1 MKIIN
6 YTNPRLLIAEE
17 VKMLKSKNDN
27 YIAEEKDE
35 NGNVIKEEHKPY
47 LTNLIFLGEQITT
60 LEEAQEIYEEVEE

>member
-17 VKMLKSKNDN
+17 GKMLKSKNDN

-47 LTNLIFLGEQITT
+47 LTNLIFLEEQITT
-60 LEEAQEIYEEVEE
+60 LEEAQETYEEVEE